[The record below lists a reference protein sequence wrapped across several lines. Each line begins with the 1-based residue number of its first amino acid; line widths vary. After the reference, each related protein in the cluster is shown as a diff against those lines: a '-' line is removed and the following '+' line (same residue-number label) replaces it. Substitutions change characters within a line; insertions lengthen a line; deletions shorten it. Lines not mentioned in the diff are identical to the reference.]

1 MTEAALK
8 TAEDSVVSMIGASF
22 SGTTPAEP
30 AAEAY
35 EGEKFDF
42 DAAFQTK
49 IAALTLRDNQFMRRM
64 SSIVRPE
71 FFENAGEAAL
81 VNIAL
86 RHFQRY
92 GAVPDN
98 ASMATAIRDDVAAK
112 IIRKD
117 VVPLVVSS
125 RKEILAADLSNAEYI
140 EDKVVQ
146 FARHQA
152 LGEALIKCVDLRE
165 KGQFEK
171 AEQVVK
177 AAIEIGVSEEGDAYD
192 YFERIKERTEVRL
205 EKASGKR
212 PPQGITTGIPK
223 MDEILYHRGWG
234 RRELTTIMGGAKAG
248 KCVTRD
254 TLIFTGEGLAEIGKF
269 VPADLKADTFKEHVM
284 PVLGMNGMELT
295 SHVYNSGLTP
305 TIRVKTAHGLSIEGT
320 HHHPMLTLSED
331 GKHVWKNLDEIKLGD
346 FIVGQRG
353 NRIYGS
359 SVGLS
364 AAVQAASRRQIES
377 KRADAM
383 GAITLPSSMTPELA
397 EWLAMVVAEGYCG
410 DKGAISF
417 TQKDEVILQRFVDL
431 TKSLFGMDAGV
442 VRHKSKTACARVQ
455 SVCLQAYLEALGL
468 SWGASAS
475 KVIPE
480 SVLRAP
486 RDCVLAFL
494 RALLG
499 LEGNVRAVSS
509 AKVAYDLTMASK
521 TIIRQ
526 AQMLLLNEGVIA
538 NYSEREGCAT
548 NGIGIVRPYY
558 RLQVSGSRNLIGLQ
572 AIGLYEA
579 RKDAVLAT
587 AVAKDATARDWL
599 PNQRGLVGKVM
610 AEFQACGL
618 SLKSAFDPSFA
629 RALRCASSDRAGQ
642 VRHLTYALA
651 EKLLQAVERHG
662 VRGEGCDRLR
672 ELANG
677 HYFYAEV
684 REIEQGYAETVD
696 LTVPGT
702 HSFFANGLVSH
713 NTTALI
719 NFAKSAAL
727 ASKNVLYATLEVGA
741 PIISD
746 RLDASI
752 AEVVM
757 KELQDKSHTVQ
768 EKILEVYDK
777 KVGKLIMHEYPSGT
791 MTPNMLRAL
800 LDRYKS
806 PGRNRDGS
814 IRPPIEFDLVV
825 VDYADIM
832 APNHRYSDVIE
843 NSKSIYVDLRAIAF
857 DYNCA
862 VLTATQTNREGY
874 KSVVAKAEHVSEDF
888 NKVRTVDLMISINK
902 TEEEAARGE
911 ARLYFAASRNQES
924 GFTIVIKQN
933 LAMMQFCQSI
943 LRVE

>member
-1 MTEAALK
+1 MTAAALK
-8 TAEDSVVSMIGASF
+8 VAEDSVVSMIGASF
-22 SGTTPAEP
+22 SGATPATTV
-30 AAEAY
+30 AEAY
-35 EGEKFDF
+35 EGEQFDF

-64 SSIVRPE
+64 SSIIRPE

-86 RHFQRY
+86 RHFTRY

-98 ASMATAIRDDVAAK
+98 ASMTMAIRDDAAAK
-112 IIRKD
+112 VIRKD
-117 VVPLVVSS
+117 VIPLVIAA
-125 RKEILAADLSNAEYI
+125 RKEVLHADLSNAEYI

-223 MDEILYHRGWG
+223 MDDILYHRGWG

-248 KCVTRD
+248 K
-254 TLIFTGEGLAEIGKF
+254 
-269 VPADLKADTFKEHVM
+269 
-284 PVLGMNGMELT
+284 
-295 SHVYNSGLTP
+295 
-305 TIRVKTAHGLSIEGT
+305 
-320 HHHPMLTLSED
+320 
-331 GKHVWKNLDEIKLGD
+331 
-346 FIVGQRG
+346 
-353 NRIYGS
+353 
-359 SVGLS
+359 
-364 AAVQAASRRQIES
+364 
-377 KRADAM
+377 
-383 GAITLPSSMTPELA
+383 
-397 EWLAMVVAEGYCG
+397 
-410 DKGAISF
+410 
-417 TQKDEVILQRFVDL
+417 
-431 TKSLFGMDAGV
+431 
-442 VRHKSKTACARVQ
+442 
-455 SVCLQAYLEALGL
+455 
-468 SWGASAS
+468 
-475 KVIPE
+475 
-480 SVLRAP
+480 
-486 RDCVLAFL
+486 
-494 RALLG
+494 
-499 LEGNVRAVSS
+499 
-509 AKVAYDLTMASK
+509 
-521 TIIRQ
+521 
-526 AQMLLLNEGVIA
+526 
-538 NYSEREGCAT
+538 
-548 NGIGIVRPYY
+548 
-558 RLQVSGSRNLIGLQ
+558 
-572 AIGLYEA
+572 
-579 RKDAVLAT
+579 
-587 AVAKDATARDWL
+587 
-599 PNQRGLVGKVM
+599 
-610 AEFQACGL
+610 
-618 SLKSAFDPSFA
+618 
-629 RALRCASSDRAGQ
+629 
-642 VRHLTYALA
+642 
-651 EKLLQAVERHG
+651 
-662 VRGEGCDRLR
+662 
-672 ELANG
+672 
-677 HYFYAEV
+677 
-684 REIEQGYAETVD
+684 
-696 LTVPGT
+696 
-702 HSFFANGLVSH
+702 
-713 NTTALI
+713 TTALI
-719 NFAKSAAL
+719 NFAKAAAL
-727 ASKNVLYATLEVGA
+727 AGKNVLYATLEVGA

-768 EKILEVYDK
+768 EKILEAYDK

-806 PGRNRDGS
+806 PGRCRDGS
-814 IRPPIEFDLVV
+814 VRPPIEFDLVV

-843 NSKSIYVDLRAIAF
+843 NSKSVYVDLRAIAF

-874 KSVVAKAEHVSEDF
+874 KSAVAKAEHVAEDF

-933 LAMMQFCQSI
+933 LAMMKFVEAV